1 MNRVQIVG
9 TGGYQ
14 PGEPITNDVIER
26 LAGDLPEAVAE
37 GLSIERR
44 FWMIDI
50 ETGEHRENNSDMALK
65 AAQLALESAG
75 MAADEL
81 ELMVLATGS
90 PDYHLPPVVNQV
102 QEGLR
107 QERCATLE
115 IRSGGAGF
123 VQGLDVAHLYLER
136 GTFETAIVIGSEA
149 ISPVIAPV
157 YLGQEPRKIRIRD
170 KMPLYM
176 FGDGAGAAVVRAG
189 DDDRG
194 IIGGAMACIGGTRKP
209 GILSVGGGTHAPM
222 HEQMAGKRLVD
233 LRVDVVGAGE
243 FTPRMVTDALSDTLR
258 SAGVDADSIDH
269 CLIPEGNVG
278 WMLDALREAGLMT
291 PEWEAMEG
299 KIFDNL
305 SQMGAC
311 GCAAVPLFL
320 DHAWRTGLIEAG
332 QRVMLIGVEATK
344 WIYAGLVLDWTA
356 VKPAVVADQGIA
368 ERSGA

>member
-26 LAGDLPEAVAE
+26 LAGGIPDDVAE

-50 ETGEHRENNSDMALK
+50 ETGEHRENNSDMAFK
-65 AAQLALESAG
+65 ATQLALESAG
-75 MAADEL
+75 MAADEV

-90 PDYHLPPVVNQV
+90 PDYHLPPVVNMV
-102 QEGLR
+102 QERLGL
-107 QERCATLE
+107 QRCATLE

-123 VQGLDVAHLYLER
+123 VQGLDVARLYLEQ
-136 GTFETAIVIGSEA
+136 GTFKTAVAIGSEA

-157 YLGQEPRKIRIRD
+157 YLGQEPRKIRLRD

-176 FGDGAGAAVVRAG
+176 FGDGAGAAVVRASE
-189 DDDRG
+189 DDRG
-194 IIGGAMACIGGTRKP
+194 IIGGAMACIGGDRKP
-209 GILSVGGGTHAPM
+209 GILSVGGGTHAPLR
-222 HEQMAGKRLVD
+222 EQMAGKRLVD
-233 LRVDVVGAGE
+233 LQVDVVGAGE
-243 FTPRMVTDALSDTLR
+243 FTPYMVTEALADTLR
-258 SAGVDADSIDH
+258 STGVEADSIDH

-278 WMLDALREAGLMT
+278 WMLDALREAGLFT
-291 PEWEAMEG
+291 PEWKAIEE

-305 SQMGAC
+305 AQMGAC

-356 VKPAVVADQGIA
+356 GRPAAVV
-368 ERSGA
+368 